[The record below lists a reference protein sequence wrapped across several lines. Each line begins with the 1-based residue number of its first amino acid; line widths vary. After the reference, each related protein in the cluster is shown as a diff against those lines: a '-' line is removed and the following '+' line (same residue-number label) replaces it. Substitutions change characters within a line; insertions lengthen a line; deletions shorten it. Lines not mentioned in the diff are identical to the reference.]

1 MSSHRLVCCNQTR
14 YCEYRDNVL
23 GYLTAK
29 QEAVLAV
36 TADKPAPYATTSAIL
51 DIIGRYRNRGLPSPV
66 NADVLAR
73 ASIPG
78 SLIPRTL
85 QALVT
90 LDLINEAGNPT
101 ETLEG
106 IRLAPEAE
114 YKKRLEDWLKGTYAD
129 VFSFVDPTTD
139 DETRIRDAFRSYQPV
154 GQQERM
160 SRYSKGCAPPLD

>member
-1 MSSHRLVCCNQTR
+1 MSSHRPWCCNQTR
-14 YCEYRDNVL
+14 YCEYRENVL

-90 LDLINEAGNPT
+90 LDLINEAGNPP
-101 ETLEG
+101 
-106 IRLAPEAE
+106 RRWRA
-114 YKKRLEDWLKGTYAD
+114 
-129 VFSFVDPTTD
+129 
-139 DETRIRDAFRSYQPV
+139 
-154 GQQERM
+154 
-160 SRYSKGCAPPLD
+160 